1 VSSVVIT
8 GSTKGVGF
16 ALAQEF
22 AKRGWSVLVSGRTT
36 AAVDEALAKI
46 RAAQPQ
52 AKVSGAIVDVS
63 SYPSV
68 QALWTTAVAAF
79 GRVDLW
85 INNAGLAVSTKT
97 IIENDPTEISAMV
110 TTNMLGTMYG
120 GKVAATGMLAQSGGG
135 RIINI
140 LGGGSDGRFR
150 EGQAIYSSTKRGLN
164 LYTQA
169 LVKELKGT
177 NVIVGSVRPGILIT
191 EGMVREAHEM
201 GDERF
206 SKQRKALNILGDR
219 PQDVAPWIVDQ
230 LESTAGKH
238 GAEVSWL
245 STPKIIGRFSTAG
258 FKKRDILT
266 EYGL

>member
-1 VSSVVIT
+1 MSTVVIT

-16 ALAQEF
+16 ALANEF
-22 AKRGWSVLVSGRTT
+22 ARRGWSVMVTGRTT
-36 AAVDEALAKI
+36 AAVDDALTQI
-46 RAAQPQ
+46 RAGNPSAQ
-52 AKVSGAIVDVS
+52 VTGATVDVS
-63 SYPSV
+63 SYDSV
-68 QALWTTAVAAF
+68 QSLWGIAATAF

-97 IIENDPTEISAMV
+97 IIENDPTEINAMV

-120 GKVAATGMLAQSGGG
+120 GKVAATGMLAQTGGG
-135 RIINI
+135 RIINV

-177 NVIVGSVRPGILIT
+177 QVTVGSVRPGILIT

-201 GDERF
+201 GNERF
-206 SKQRKALNILGDR
+206 MKQRKALNILGDR

-230 LESTAGKH
+230 IESTAGKH
-238 GAEVSWL
+238 GAEISWL